1 MSDDTHD
8 DPGTVWADRP
18 TIKQRTAVQHAVE
31 RLLDDL
37 APERA
42 PPRAD
47 IPTTAVQR
55 HRTPR
60 GCILQAAGGAVS
72 VSWFPAST
80 NDDAYGELQV
90 IAWRGVVSRPG
101 SSAARRA
108 GAAVSEWQL
117 VLQPVEV
124 ATSTWGWRD
133 PDGSTLDAAA
143 LTARVNALLAE
154 RMTSDAVD
162 ARAS

>member
-1 MSDDTHD
+1 MSDDSHD
-8 DPGTVWADRP
+8 EPAVIWADRP

-47 IPTTAVQR
+47 IPMAAVQR

-60 GCILQAAGGAVS
+60 GCILQAVGGAVS

-108 GAAVSEWQL
+108 GSAVSEWQM
-117 VLQPVEV
+117 VLQPTEV
-124 ATSTWGWRD
+124 VGEAWGWRV
-133 PDGSTLDAAA
+133 PDGSTLDSAA
-143 LTARVNALLAE
+143 LTARINSLLAE
-154 RMTSDAVD
+154 RMTTDLPD

>member
-1 MSDDTHD
+1 MSDDMLD
-8 DPGTVWADRP
+8 SPVVWADRP
-18 TIKQRTAVQHAVE
+18 TVKQRTAVQHAVD

-42 PPRAD
+42 PSRSDAPEA
-47 IPTTAVQR
+47 AVQR

-60 GCILQAAGGAVS
+60 GCILQAATGAVS

-90 IAWRGVVSRPG
+90 IAWRGQVSRPG
-101 SSAARRA
+101 SSQRA
-108 GAAVSEWQL
+108 GGAVSESQM

-124 ATSTWGWRD
+124 TGSAWQWRLT
-133 PDGSTLDAAA
+133 DGTTLDSNSLAA
-143 LTARVNALLAE
+143 RCNALLAE
-154 RMTSDAVD
+154 RMTGDLPR